1 MPNGQPA
8 QLANLRSYTPGNG
21 PKDPRA
27 RHSRHVDRAIR
38 FIRKCTPET
47 AEFVVGVMRDPE
59 QPIMARLRAAELI
72 LNRTIPTKDGA
83 AMITLGGDR
92 VTSIELNIVSSEAN
106 ILEPSM
112 FEHDPPRTI
121 TITAGEDD

>member
-8 QLANLRSYTPGNG
+8 QLANLRPYTSENG
-21 PKDPRA
+21 PKGPSA
-27 RHSRHVDRAIR
+27 RHSGHVDRAIR

-47 AEFVVGVMRDPE
+47 AEFVVSVMRDPE

-83 AMITLGGDR
+83 AMITLAGER

-106 ILEPSM
+106 MLEQSV
-112 FEHDPPRTI
+112 FEHGPPRTI
-121 TITAGEDD
+121 TITAGDGE